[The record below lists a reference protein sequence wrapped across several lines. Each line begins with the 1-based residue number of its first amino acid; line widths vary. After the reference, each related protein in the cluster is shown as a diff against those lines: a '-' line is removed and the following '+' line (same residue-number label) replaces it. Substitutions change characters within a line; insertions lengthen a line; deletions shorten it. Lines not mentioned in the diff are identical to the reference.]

1 MAQVIDMEKNRS
13 MESESAEMEQKNSRI
28 APEENGD
35 SVPPAENAPEMEQ
48 KNETPNTGADGGDS
62 ADDGTEQPPQSCD
75 WKNASGDDDGRENSA
90 SDGEQEPLPE
100 GQDLSLRLP
109 AFSSIFDDADDA
121 LRDMARTLT
130 TKFIESG
137 ELAIKVVLNN
147 YHGILR
153 PDPKKCTV
161 ACSLKPAKVSTPIRF
176 PDDLEITVEKDGRVI
191 VPEDRNHQMKFNE
204 MQPENETSSG
214 TATVDG
220 KTGIVEGYQEDK
232 RESSDPP
239 ENSGA
244 DDFGR
249 DPDDDFP
256 PFEDE
261 SAMP

>member
-48 KNETPNTGADGGDS
+48 ENETPNTGADGGDS

>member
-1 MAQVIDMEKNRS
+1 MKGRKKKMAQIIDMEKNRS

-48 KNETPNTGADGGDS
+48 ENETPNTGADGGDS

-147 YHGILR
+147 YHGILK
-153 PDPKKCTV
+153 PDSKKSTV
-161 ACSLKPAKVSTPIRF
+161 ACSLKPAKVSTPIHF
-176 PDDLEITVEKDGRVI
+176 PDDLEITVGQDGRVI
-191 VPEDRNHQMKFNE
+191 VPEDREHQLSFADD
-204 MQPENETSSG
+204 TASSG
-214 TATVDG
+214 TAMVDG
-220 KTGIVEGYQEDK
+220 NRRGL
-232 RESSDPP
+232 
-239 ENSGA
+239 SGRRA
-244 DDFGR
+244 RSGKASR
-249 DPDDDFP
+249 
-256 PFEDE
+256 
-261 SAMP
+261 

>member
-1 MAQVIDMEKNRS
+1 MAQIIDMEKNRS

-48 KNETPNTGADGGDS
+48 ENETPNTGADGGDS

>member
-1 MAQVIDMEKNRS
+1 MAQIIDMEKNRS

-48 KNETPNTGADGGDS
+48 ENETPNTGADGGDS

-191 VPEDRNHQMKFNE
+191 VPEDREHQLSFADD
-204 MQPENETSSG
+204 TASSG
-214 TATVDG
+214 TAMVDG